1 MSTSR
6 QGFGF
11 RAWVSG
17 TLDLWVY
24 GVGRQRVFGSWGF
37 GVLGSR
43 VEGLRSRNSDSTRV
57 KVKGLG
63 CWFKLWLF
71 GQDPV

>member
-37 GVLGSR
+37 GVSR

-71 GQDPV
+71 GQDPVV